1 MYLEENI
8 DMGMKHID
16 HIYILLL
23 TILHFTSGFDIHG
36 WC

>member
-8 DMGMKHID
+8 DMRMKRID

-23 TILHFTSGFDIHG
+23 TILHLYFRI
-36 WC
+36 